1 MAKQQITH
9 QPSGKET
16 SMKFNQICKD
26 LSTQQELNK
35 VWMVKEEA
43 KKADPALLNRIQG
56 QTKSKSWNTPEK
68 CSSWTFGYQKY

>member
-56 QTKSKSWNTPEK
+56 
-68 CSSWTFGYQKY
+68 